1 MVEESSAENLA
12 RRYLL
17 GELGEQEEL
26 ELEQQ
31 MIESGEVQERIAL
44 VETELIDAYLAGRL
58 PPQARARFEAR
69 YLSHAG
75 GVHKVEHARLLE
87 RWAASGTGGRRGSA
101 PLRQRP
107 WRAAAAALFVAGLA
121 GFLSWQVWQ
130 GHRELAGKEAEIA
143 AGRQRERALESRL
156 RTTEE
161 RLAEVRRQ
169 LQAERTAAARPIPR
183 PPRET
188 LRQLSEVS
196 LLLTAGAVR
205 GGEEAQTLPVPAAAR
220 SVRLDLAWP
229 VARET
234 GYRAAIE
241 TPDRVEVWRAERLEA
256 GTQGAASVL
265 TLRLPASL
273 LPPGDYILRLEA
285 RDRGAD
291 WESVADYS
299 FRVTAAP

>member
-1 MVEESSAENLA
+1 MVDESSAEDLA

-17 GELGEQEEL
+17 GELGENEES

-44 VETELIDAYLAGRL
+44 AETELIDAYLAGLL
-58 PPQARARFEAR
+58 PPQARNRFEER
-69 YLSHAG
+69 YLSHAE
-75 GVHKVEHARLLE
+75 GVYKVEHARLLE
-87 RWAASGTGGRRGSA
+87 RWAASGTGERPGAA

-107 WRAAAAALFVAGLA
+107 WRAAAAALLVAGLA
-121 GFLSWQVWQ
+121 GFLAWQAWQ
-130 GHRELAGKEAEIA
+130 DHRELAGKEAEIA

-169 LQAERTAAARPIPR
+169 LQAERTAAERPIPR

-188 LRQLSEVS
+188 LRQISEVS

-205 GGEEAQTLPVPAAAR
+205 GDAGAQMLPVPASAE

-229 VARET
+229 VDRDT
-234 GYRAAIE
+234 GYRAVIR
-241 TPDRVEVWRAERLEA
+241 TPDRTEVWRAEGLAA

-265 TLRLPASL
+265 TLRLPASI

-285 RDRGAD
+285 RGRGAD

-299 FRVTAAP
+299 FRITAAP